1 MISAVDINNGQQWT
15 TMDNNPR
22 CYMHLWCRLLFWG
35 SAQQTQYLK
44 CIAVSCFPAR
54 QYGPIT
60 TSSLQLCTKTLKK
73 ITKKVDKVEKSWGGK
88 LKKKTVRTYH
98 HHQPPSFATKIW
110 RNKAPISPV
119 KCWGESNVKIL
130 IRATFPS
137 EKRQGPL
144 FSYSCIF
151 IPIVWNFVEA
161 GARLQTCTFWPSACL
176 TRFTGP
182 PPIWLDSHH
191 HLSLLAIGSQFIS
204 RPVGQSSY

>member
-1 MISAVDINNGQQWT
+1 MLPSQTVRAYHHQQPPTLHQNFEENYKKGGQ
-15 TMDNNPR
+15 
-22 CYMHLWCRLLFWG
+22 
-35 SAQQTQYLK
+35 
-44 CIAVSCFPAR
+44 
-54 QYGPIT
+54 
-60 TSSLQLCTKTLKK
+60 
-73 ITKKVDKVEKSWGGK
+73 SWKK

-161 GARLQTCTFWPSACL
+161 GPRLQTCTFWPSAWL